1 MTNEAGS
8 LSFARILTEGIK
20 EMVFVVKV
28 IDDGSFAYEFLNNMA
43 MELTFLTSASI
54 GKTFDDIHSAKK
66 AEFFNGKYGEVL
78 RGSRSIRYEDSF
90 YSPANRL
97 FYSKNI
103 LTPFFDEEGKCTHI
117 VGLATDITE
126 EKTALLQ
133 SEGIRG
139 RLEESSARY
148 RPLFDSS
155 AAAIFT
161 VDSKGSITGG
171 NATGQKLSGF
181 FMRELAGKNFV
192 DFIVLKERGQASE
205 HFLSAIAGEVKD
217 RRLKFITKL
226 GISIACLVKFIPINL
241 ESKNTGFY
249 MIVKDMTELDR
260 IASLYQEGAE
270 NFRIIAEN
278 VHDVIILMDRDKN
291 YLYVSP
297 SVEIIY
303 GYKADGIVGEKA
315 FYNVHSEDIKVIE
328 QAFNE
333 AAENR
338 TPYLVQLRLL
348 HKNKGWVWSEINGTP
363 VFDEENRFNH
373 MVMVARDISTQK
385 EYESQLKHFAYFD
398 SLTELP
404 NRRNFQEYAKSQL
417 ELNERYGKSLA
428 VLILDID
435 DFKEI
440 NDQWGHETGDAVI
453 QEFGFR
459 LNSCIQGE
467 NMAARL
473 GGDEFV
479 ILLADTESKEQ
490 VAEIADQ
497 IYRVMEKPIEVQ
509 GLSLKISISM
519 GIALAPAEEV
529 SVSVMMKRADMAMY
543 KAKKQ
548 EKNSFHVSPA

>member
-1 MTNEAGS
+1 M
-8 LSFARILTEGIK
+8 
-20 EMVFVVKV
+20 
-28 IDDGSFAYEFLNNMA
+28 
-43 MELTFLTSASI
+43 
-54 GKTFDDIHSAKK
+54 
-66 AEFFNGKYGEVL
+66 
-78 RGSRSIRYEDSF
+78 
-90 YSPANRL
+90 
-97 FYSKNI
+97 
-103 LTPFFDEEGKCTHI
+103 
-117 VGLATDITE
+117 GLATDITE

-303 GYKADGIVGEKA
+303 GYKADGVVGEKA